1 MRPKLTG
8 FSKELRVRAEATALY
23 HSKHIKK
30 LLDDLIEEF
39 DKLSIEEK
47 ITKDPDVLARIDNER
62 INLNDI
68 IEDLLEKING
78 IMKKIVN

>member
-78 IMKKIVN
+78 IMNKILH